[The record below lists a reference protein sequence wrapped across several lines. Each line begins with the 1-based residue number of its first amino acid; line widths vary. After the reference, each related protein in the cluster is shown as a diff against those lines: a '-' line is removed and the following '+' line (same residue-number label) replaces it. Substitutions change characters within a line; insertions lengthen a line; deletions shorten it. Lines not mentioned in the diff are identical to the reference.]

1 MREESK
7 NKFREIVLKDIEEH
21 IDTYIKPTYEEFK
34 NYFGEERVELSD
46 IGIDAN
52 VEAFNHL
59 NSYGFLF
66 DLIISNDLK
75 EEIRNTEWGFE
86 SCDIWELT
94 DDDYKN
100 FVDTLEEIKSKG
112 KEKVNNIIT
121 SHTRAPFTITI
132 HFPKETVTNEANQ
145 SMEIYDIFVK
155 VAFNRT
161 IILESYYLYRTT
173 YTRDQ
178 YLAGYVHSHVR
189 TLYKDSPYDFLS
201 PCLGSGPFRNSI
213 GALSCY
219 RSSIEESLLKI
230 VSFCYE
236 LERFIQ
242 TESLEGGPYITIN
255 RVSQVSKDNKIVLTK
270 YYLDPA
276 LNNHE
281 NILSQ
286 FTKHLLETKF
296 FNFNYS
302 NKIYDVQGDFSE
314 LLFQASNK
322 FIRWFNTN
330 IDKLV
335 ELGYTKEKILSTGLL
350 IEAFRIDGELYYK
363 RDTEDSIEIEKA
375 RESDIPVF
383 KGKKYPLKIIQE
395 DYSKENSI
403 LILRPSILRK
413 ILQKLIEII
422 NFNYEDKK
430 YNNNPSRIS
439 EIRAI
444 I

>member
-1 MREESK
+1 MREDSK
-7 NKFREIVLKDIEEH
+7 NKFREIILKDIEEY
-21 IDTYIKPTYEEFK
+21 IDTYIKPIYEEFK

-46 IGIDAN
+46 IGL
-52 VEAFNHL
+52 EADVDDFNL
-59 NSYGFLF
+59 FNSYNFLF
-66 DLIISNDLK
+66 NLIISYELR
-75 EEIRNTEWGFE
+75 EELRNTELGFA
-86 SCDIWELT
+86 SCDIEYLT
-94 DDDYKN
+94 DDDFKK
-100 FVDTLEEIKSKG
+100 FVDTLEDIKSKD

-121 SHTRAPFTITI
+121 CYKRVPFNITI
-132 HFPKETVTNEANQ
+132 HFPIETVTNEANQ
-145 SMEIYDIFVK
+145 SMDIYDVFVK
-155 VAFNRT
+155 VAFNRAM
-161 IILESYYLYRTT
+161 ILDSCYLYRTT

-189 TLYKDSPYDFLS
+189 PLYKDRPYDLLS
-201 PCLGSGPFRNSI
+201 PCIGSGPFKNSI
-213 GALSCY
+213 EALSY
-219 RSSIEESLLKI
+219 PTDNTEESLLKV

-242 TESLEGGPYITIN
+242 TESLDGGPYITIS
-255 RVSQVSKDNKIVLTK
+255 RVSQVNDNYKIVLTK
-270 YYLDPA
+270 YYFDPT

-322 FIRWFNTN
+322 FIRWFNIN

-350 IEAFRIDGELYYK
+350 IEAFRVDGELYYK
-363 RDTEDSIEIEKA
+363 TDIKDSIEIKEA

-395 DYSKENSI
+395 KYSKENSI
-403 LILRPSILRK
+403 LILRPTILRK

>member
-1 MREESK
+1 MREDSK
-7 NKFREIVLKDIEEH
+7 NKFREIILKDIEEH

-46 IGIDAN
+46 IGLDVDIDD
-52 VEAFNHL
+52 FDL
-59 NSYGFLF
+59 FNSYGFLF
-66 DLIISNDLK
+66 DLIISNELR
-75 EEIRNTEWGFE
+75 EEIRNTELGFK
-86 SCDIWELT
+86 SCDIGYLT
-94 DDDYKN
+94 DDDFKN
-100 FVDTLEEIKSKG
+100 FVDTLEDIKSKD
-112 KEKVNNIIT
+112 KEKVSNIIT
-121 SHTRAPFTITI
+121 CYKRAPFNITI

-145 SMEIYDIFVK
+145 SIDIHDVFVK
-155 VAFNRT
+155 VVFNRT
-161 IILESYYLYRTT
+161 IILNSYYLYRTT

-189 TLYKDSPYDFLS
+189 TLYKDSPYDLLI
-201 PCLGSGPFRNSI
+201 PCLGSGPFKNSI
-213 GALSCY
+213 EALA
-219 RSSIEESLLKI
+219 RRTDNTEESLLKV

-242 TESLEGGPYITIN
+242 TESLEGGPYITIS
-255 RVSQVSKDNKIVLTK
+255 RVSQVSNNNKIVLTK
-270 YYLDPA
+270 YYFDPA
-276 LNNHE
+276 LNGHE

-322 FIRWFNTN
+322 FIRWFNIN

-363 RDTEDSIEIEKA
+363 TDIEDFIKIEVAI
-375 RESDIPVF
+375 ESDIPVF

-422 NFNYEDKK
+422 NFNYEDNK
-430 YNNNPSRIS
+430 YNDNPSRIS

>member
-1 MREESK
+1 MREDSK
-7 NKFREIVLKDIEEH
+7 NKFREIILKDIEEY

-46 IGIDAN
+46 IGLDAD
-52 VEAFNHL
+52 VDDFNL
-59 NSYGFLF
+59 FNSYDFLF
-66 DLIISNDLK
+66 NLIISYELR
-75 EEIRNTEWGFE
+75 EELRNTELGFA
-86 SCDIWELT
+86 SCDIEYLT
-94 DDDYKN
+94 DDDFKK
-100 FVDTLEEIKSKG
+100 FVDTLEDIKSKD

-121 SHTRAPFTITI
+121 CYKGAPFNITI
-132 HFPKETVTNEANQ
+132 HFPIETVTNEANQ
-145 SMEIYDIFVK
+145 SMDIYDVFVK

-161 IILESYYLYRTT
+161 IILDSCYLYRTT

-189 TLYKDSPYDFLS
+189 PLYKDRPYDLLS
-201 PCLGSGPFRNSI
+201 PCIGSGPFKNSI
-213 GALSCY
+213 EALSC
-219 RSSIEESLLKI
+219 RTDNTEESLLKV

-242 TESLEGGPYITIN
+242 TESLDGGPYITIS
-255 RVSQVSKDNKIVLTK
+255 RVSQVNDNYKIVLTK
-270 YYLDPA
+270 YYFDPT

-322 FIRWFNTN
+322 FIRWFNIN
-330 IDKLV
+330 IDKFI

-350 IEAFRIDGELYYK
+350 IEAFRVDGELYYK
-363 RDTEDSIEIEKA
+363 TDIEDSIEIKEA

-395 DYSKENSI
+395 KYSKENSI
-403 LILRPSILRK
+403 LILRPTILRK